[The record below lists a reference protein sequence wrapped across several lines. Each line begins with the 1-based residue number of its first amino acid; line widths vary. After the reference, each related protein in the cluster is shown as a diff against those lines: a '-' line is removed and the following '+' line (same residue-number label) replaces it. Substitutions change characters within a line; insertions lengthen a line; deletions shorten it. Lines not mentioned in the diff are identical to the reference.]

1 MLLAAVMMVTA
12 VSGCSLLPFGR
23 PSAGPGEDPITPGP
37 GQGEVALI
45 LYFADSDAMYLV
57 PEERV
62 VTVGG
67 ESYAQLVIRE
77 LLAGPRTAGLGK
89 TIPDGVQLL
98 SIEIVEGVAFVNFS
112 REIQTN
118 HWGGSTGEMFT
129 IMSVVNSLT
138 EDPGIT
144 AVQFLIEGQRV
155 ESLVGHA
162 DTTVP
167 IERHEDIIRG
177 GN

>member
-1 MLLAAVMMVTA
+1 MAENTTKEAHTKMKKTTGKRTIWPATMLLAAVMMVTA

-67 ESYAQLVIRE
+67 ESYARADP
-77 LLAGPRTAGLGK
+77 AG
-89 TIPDGVQLL
+89 D
-98 SIEIVEGVAFVNFS
+98 
-112 REIQTN
+112 
-118 HWGGSTGEMFT
+118 
-129 IMSVVNSLT
+129 
-138 EDPGIT
+138 
-144 AVQFLIEGQRV
+144 
-155 ESLVGHA
+155 A
-162 DTTVP
+162 DTG
-167 IERHEDIIRG
+167 RHEENDQDQDAGVRR
-177 GN
+177 